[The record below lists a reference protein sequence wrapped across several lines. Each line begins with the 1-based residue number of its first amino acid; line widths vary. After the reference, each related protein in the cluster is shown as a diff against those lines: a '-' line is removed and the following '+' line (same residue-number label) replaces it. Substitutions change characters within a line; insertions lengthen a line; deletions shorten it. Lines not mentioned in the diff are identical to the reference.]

1 MATAPAPS
9 RKRPQ
14 PMFQR
19 SVYQAA
25 LVVLAV
31 LTAAGALWLILASSP
46 SPGVEV
52 TIPSRAVAPTSVP
65 GASEAVAAPSS
76 GLVNLNTA
84 TVRELEA
91 LPKIGPVL
99 AQRIV
104 DYRESHGP
112 FQRADQVMAVDRV
125 GPAVYE
131 AIRHLVTV
139 EE

>member
-1 MATAPAPS
+1 
-9 RKRPQ
+9 
-14 PMFQR
+14 MFQR
-19 SVYQAA
+19 SLYQAA

-31 LTAAGALWLILASSP
+31 LTAAGTLWLVLDPSS

-52 TIPSRAVAPTSVP
+52 SIPSQAAASTPAPDTVQ
-65 GASEAVAAPSS
+65 AVAAPPS

-84 TVRELEA
+84 TVRELEP

-112 FQRADQVMAVDRV
+112 FQRADQVTAVAGV

-139 EE
+139 GE